1 MDRRI
6 LIGIAVAVLLLVLV
20 PGLLLRKGGSGRA
33 VAVATQA
40 AIASSACRR
49 APFPR
54 RGGRGAQSRLPRAAE
69 ENVQQQLKQQNDQKQ
84 KFLAEMQ
91 EKLRLPPV
99 TTKKVEVLR
108 QHLKDGIKTDAA
120 LAASV
125 LRGWL
130 EEDAK

>member
-1 MDRRI
+1 M
-6 LIGIAVAVLLLVLV
+6 
-20 PGLLLRKGGSGRA
+20 
-33 VAVATQA
+33 
-40 AIASSACRR
+40 
-49 APFPR
+49 
-54 RGGRGAQSRLPRAAE
+54 
-69 ENVQQQLKQQNDQKQ
+69 QQQIKSQTDQKQ

-108 QHLKDGIKTDAA
+108 QHLKESVKTDAA

>member
-1 MDRRI
+1 MATQPA
-6 LIGIAVAVLLLVLV
+6 IAAPGAVLLS
-20 PGLLLRKGGSGRA
+20 PA
-33 VAVATQA
+33 EVAAEREQIT
-40 AIASSACRR
+40 
-49 APFPR
+49 
-54 RGGRGAQSRLPRAAE
+54 RAAE
-69 ENVQQQLKQQNDQKQ
+69 ENVQQQIKQQTDQKQ

-91 EKLRLPPV
+91 DKLRLPPV

-108 QHLKDGIKTDAA
+108 QHLKDSVKTDAA